1 MQLETEF
8 EERMKENLKKM
19 YHDQLG
25 LKDWRLRAEK
35 RIKGEQANDLIE
47 LLERYIGLK
56 NKKILDVGSGWGE
69 FVASANL
76 HGATAFGIEPDEE
89 EIKLS
94 KTRLMIKK
102 LDNTVFMGIG
112 ENLPFKDNIFDI
124 VCCYSV
130 LEHVQN
136 RTRVIEEM
144 LRVLKIGG
152 FCHVIVPNYLFPRE
166 AHYKIFWI
174 PFLPKKLAKIYLML
188 RGKPISFLEHFNYI
202 APYSILRD
210 FQKSNV
216 EIRNITEERI
226 RNPNLINSKRWR
238 IIAKVIKHFHL
249 PSWAINLISPHTVL
263 VVKKLGDNDE
273 IKRKM
278 VKK

>member
-8 EERMKENLKKM
+8 EERMKENFKKL

-25 LKDWRLRAEK
+25 LKDWRLLAGK
-35 RIKGEQANDLIE
+35 KIKGEQANDLIE
-47 LLERYIGLK
+47 LLERYIGLE

-69 FVASANL
+69 FVASVNL
-76 HGATAFGIEPDEE
+76 HGAKAFGIEPDEE

-94 KTRLMIKK
+94 KMRLMIKK
-102 LDNTVFMGIG
+102 LDNTVFMGVG

-136 RTRVIEEM
+136 RTKVIDEM
-144 LRVLKIGG
+144 VRVLKKGG
-152 FCHVIVPNYLFPRE
+152 FCHITAPNYLFPRE

-174 PFLPKKLAKIYLML
+174 PFLPKKLAKFYLML
-188 RGKPISFLEHFNYI
+188 RSRPTSFLEHFDYI
-202 APYSILRD
+202 TPYSILRD
-210 FQKSNV
+210 FQKLDV

-238 IIAKVIKHFHL
+238 IIAKVIKHLHL

-263 VVKKLGDNDE
+263 VVKKIRDNDGT
-273 IKRKM
+273 KGN
-278 VKK
+278 